1 MNFTRYS
8 VRIARHSLPAL
19 SSQPYKM
26 LNQKDKKRFRAIGH
40 HLVPA
45 VTIAGNGLSET
56 VFSELT
62 RAINDHEL
70 IKIKVLTG
78 DRDERKTTIADI
90 QKKLGVDIIQ
100 TIGKVAVIY
109 RAAKKPD
116 PALSNLLRTNIH

>member
-1 MNFTRYS
+1 
-8 VRIARHSLPAL
+8 
-19 SSQPYKM
+19 M

-40 HLVPA
+40 HLIPI
-45 VTIAGNGLSET
+45 VTIAGNGLSEG

-90 QKKLGVDIIQ
+90 QKKLDVDIIQ
-100 TIGKVAVIY
+100 TIGKVALIY

-116 PALSNLLRTNIH
+116 PALSNLLRTNIL